1 MTRQLTQAM
10 CTRSVEVAVHDGGP
24 GDVEDA
30 VGVVGV
36 GSHAAHDLGAVEMS
50 SDVGSGQVES
60 RVEKSLERHIKKV
73 WSHNP
78 STWPQVWSMK
88 MVQPYPMRTSQLH
101 LSSL

>member
-1 MTRQLTQAM
+1 MASGLA
-10 CTRSVEVAVHDGGP
+10 EVAVHDGGP

-60 RVEKSLERHIKKV
+60 RVEKREGGGGEETQKWPPRRRAGAER
-73 WSHNP
+73 
-78 STWPQVWSMK
+78 T
-88 MVQPYPMRTSQLH
+88 
-101 LSSL
+101 